1 MLSARLYMA
10 GGMLVLGLFREYSNQ
25 VDVNSDNP
33 RQHLGNAAAH
43 LACIPTAHK
52 QINHPLLKKRQRIR
66 SSQAQG
72 SSKAI

>member
-1 MLSARLYMA
+1 MA

-43 LACIPTAHK
+43 LAYIPTAHK
-52 QINHPLLKKRQRIR
+52 QINRPLLQKRQRIR